1 VILDEQKGLVIGEGL
16 GCMLDAGEFGK
27 VPLMGNLLW
36 LGMHVFDQW
45 VDVCQTLSSFVVFAL

>member
-16 GCMLDAGEFGK
+16 GCMLDADELGK
-27 VPLMGNLLW
+27 VPLMGNLLG

-45 VDVCQTLSSFVVFAL
+45 VDVCQTPSSFVVFAL

>member
-1 VILDEQKGLVIGEGL
+1 VILDEQKGLVIGGL

-45 VDVCQTLSSFVVFAL
+45 VVVCQTPSSFVVLAL